1 MTSFQITDE
10 EGFQVLPT
18 GGLQFALIDVAADQT
33 DASVVAAVSGSQ
45 IRVVS
50 YLFVVGATATV
61 LFESGN
67 STALTGVMPFAA
79 NGIGSFSGSALAPAF
94 ETASGAALT
103 LTNVGAGGDV
113 RGHLCYLTV

>member
-1 MTSFQITDE
+1 MGSIQITE
-10 EGFQVLPT
+10 EDGTQFVPT
-18 GGLQFALIDVAADQT
+18 GGLQFALISVAADQT
-33 DASVVAAVSGSQ
+33 DSSLVAAVSGSS

-67 STALTGVMPFAA
+67 STAISGVMSFAA
-79 NGIGSFSGSALAPAF
+79 NGVGSFGGNALAPAF

-113 RGHLCYLTV
+113 RGHLCYVTV